1 MDRAPT
7 MPRLRVRLLLM
18 SISISAVT
26 MVIITSVM
34 P

>member
-7 MPRLRVRLLLM
+7 MPRESVRLLFM